1 MRINREFSQR
11 LSGRIQRNYTLYQSR
26 KKHANSY
33 SGCIV
38 CIRFSF
44 FFEFSIT
51 GYAVLFT
58 VFGLIMALEIVNTGL
73 EALADQISPGYSP
86 VVKVVK
92 DIAAGAV
99 LIMAIFAVAVA
110 VVLFWQ
116 PEGFIRMYEYFCIT
130 MPIMWLPFVVVSA
143 LCLWYIVKGP
153 IGMKN
158 FFLKHKKFEEE

>member
-1 MRINREFSQR
+1 MRIH
-11 LSGRIQRNYTLYQSR
+11 TVAALY
-26 KKHANSY
+26 
-33 SGCIV
+33 V
-38 CIRFSF
+38 FVFSF
-44 FFEFSIT
+44 FFEFSTT

-92 DIAAGAV
+92 DIA
-99 LIMAIFAVAVA
+99 

-130 MPIMWLPFVVVSA
+130 MPIMWLPFVVVST